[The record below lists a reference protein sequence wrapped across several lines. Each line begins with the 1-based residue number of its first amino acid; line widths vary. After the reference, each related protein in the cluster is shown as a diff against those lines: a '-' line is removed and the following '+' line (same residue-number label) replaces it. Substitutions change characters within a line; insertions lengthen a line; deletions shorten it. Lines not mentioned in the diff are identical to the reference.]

1 MMNFEER
8 VLKIVKSQTQS
19 EAYFY
24 AGTLYVKTQDSRV
37 ATNVFNAL
45 YTNVT
50 AALAF
55 GKSGMEETYYDFI

>member
-8 VLKIVKSQTQS
+8 VLKIVKTQTQS
-19 EAYFY
+19 EAYFF

-37 ATNVFNAL
+37 ATNIFNAL
-45 YTNVT
+45 YANVT

>member
-8 VLKIVKSQTQS
+8 VLKVVKSQTQS

-45 YTNVT
+45 YANVT
-50 AALAF
+50 AAIAY
-55 GKSGMEETYYDFI
+55 GKSGMEETYYDFV